1 MAASRAARR
10 LAALFAAEGEAGTPA
25 GARARGR
32 GGRRAPGLARARAA
46 VAAWARRR
54 AAVGLLGSRLFWKFA
69 SLLAVLVLSASVI
82 TFATSQWYAYRESCA
97 AQFRLLRE
105 QALAASGRIEAFV
118 GGIAH
123 ELGWVTQLPW
133 SAQTPEMRVQDA
145 VRLLRQAPAVSDLR
159 LLDPAGREQVF
170 VSRTEL
176 DRTGP
181 GRDLAADPLFR
192 EARDAGS
199 AFGPVT
205 FRGGSEPFMTVAA
218 AGPGGR
224 TGVAVADVNLKLV
237 WDVIRRVRVG
247 ETGRAFVVDRD
258 GRLVAH
264 PDIDRVLRATDL
276 SRLPHIREA
285 TGAPAG
291 ATGVRAGEAA
301 VEAGEDGAPALASWV
316 AIPGLGW
323 AVVAEL
329 PRTEAD
335 APLRAAIGRTALLLL
350 GGVAVSTGAGLLLA
364 RHLVGPIR
372 LLGQGAARIGAG
384 ELGHRLV
391 VRTGDEL
398 QVLAE
403 RFNAMSDALREAAAR
418 NERLG
423 RLKRFLSPQ
432 LAELVNSSGGEDLL
446 ESHRRLVTVVFCDLR
461 GFTRFANR
469 AEPEAVMRVLNEYH
483 AELGRLIFAFGG
495 TLERYMG
502 DGLMVLFNDPLP
514 CPDPS
519 VRAVRLAVA
528 MRERVGRLSEA
539 WARSGHALGFG
550 IGIAEGVATLGR
562 IGFEGRFDYSAI
574 GTVCNLAARLCA
586 AAEGGQILVD
596 ERVARQV
603 GDAAPL
609 APVGNLSLKG
619 FADPVPVFDVRADA
633 PLAEPPAGGGRQDE
647 PERDPVPA
655 ATTGEVPR

>member
-82 TFATSQWYAYRESCA
+82 TFATSQWYAYRESRA

-432 LAELVNSSGGEDLL
+432 LAELVEFVRRRGPAREPPPPGHGRLLRPARVHPLRQPGRARGGDAGAERVP
-446 ESHRRLVTVVFCDLR
+446 RRARPPDLR
-461 GFTRFANR
+461 LRGDAGALHGRR
-469 AEPEAVMRVLNEYH
+469 ADGAVQRPAALPRPVRPGGSPGRGDARARRPALRGLGAERPRAGVRDRDRRGRRH
-483 AELGRLIFAFGG
+483 AGTDRLRGALRLLRDRDGLQPGG
-495 TLERYMG
+495 T
-502 DGLMVLFNDPLP
+502 P
-514 CPDPS
+514 
-519 VRAVRLAVA
+519 VRR
-528 MRERVGRLSEA
+528 GR
-539 WARSGHALGFG
+539 
-550 IGIAEGVATLGR
+550 GR
-562 IGFEGRFDYSAI
+562 
-574 GTVCNLAARLCA
+574 
-586 AAEGGQILVD
+586 
-596 ERVARQV
+596 
-603 GDAAPL
+603 
-609 APVGNLSLKG
+609 
-619 FADPVPVFDVRADA
+619 ADPGRRARRA
-633 PLAEPPAGGGRQDE
+633 AGRGRRPARAGRE
-647 PERDPVPA
+647 FCR
-655 ATTGEVPR
+655 